1 MELRNQGFLQLLLRI
16 VLPIVCSF
24 LIFLY
29 GLGTTFL
36 WSFSLFV
43 LGIYFTAR
51 VFDRLQY
58 STKFLKKLD
67 RINFFKHPNRL
78 AQFIVAVIVGIGLV
92 ITALSYFIS
101 AAFCISLFGAYT
113 TFMWVSFRLLS
124 SQILIYTRCLQTDNF
139 NAAYWYFNA
148 FQYKV
153 KRYSKSKSKFRWKR
167 LTNAIANG
175 ELVFFPP
182 KRPTSKQ
189 QIQTLDLLFKKKY
202 YHSLF
207 RIQQNLFYAFE
218 RNLLSVEVK
227 KHILDSISKTYEQD
241 NNLFELLLFSLH
253 RDIARQN
260 RNSAYHIFANPPFM
274 LYWLELATQHPKQ
287 LELLQHFISTLGE
300 QFAQY
305 IADPR
310 PFYFN
315 YPIEARIKKSDLEGL
330 SNAVLEEVPA
340 SLPETLKEELQY
352 AYNLLLLTQGIL
364 RNLE

>member
-24 LIFLY
+24 SIFLY

-58 STKFLKKLD
+58 STNLLKKLD
-67 RINFFKHPNRL
+67 RINFFKHPNLL
-78 AQFIVAVIVGIGLV
+78 AQVILAIIIGIGLV
-92 ITALSYFIS
+92 ITALTYFIS

-113 TFMWVSFRLLS
+113 TFMWVSFRILS
-124 SQILIYTRCLQTDNF
+124 SQILIYTHCLQKDNF
-139 NAAYWYFNA
+139 NAAYWYFNS
-148 FQYKV
+148 FQYKLQ
-153 KRYSKSKSKFRWKR
+153 RYPKSNSKFRWKR
-167 LTNAIANG
+167 IANAIASG

-182 KRPTSKQ
+182 KRPTPKQ
-189 QIQTLDLLFKKKY
+189 QIQTLDLLLKKRY

-218 RNLLSVEVK
+218 HTTLTLEVK
-227 KHILDSISKTYEQD
+227 KRILNSISQTYQQD
-241 NNLFELLLFSLH
+241 SNLFELLLFSLH

-287 LELLQHFISTLGE
+287 LELLQHFTTNLGE
-300 QFAQY
+300 QFAQF

-310 PFYFN
+310 PFFFN
-315 YPIEARIKKSDLEGL
+315 YPIELRIKKSNLEGL
-330 SNAVLEEVPA
+330 SSSVLEALPI
-340 SLPETLKEELQY
+340 SLPESLKEELQY